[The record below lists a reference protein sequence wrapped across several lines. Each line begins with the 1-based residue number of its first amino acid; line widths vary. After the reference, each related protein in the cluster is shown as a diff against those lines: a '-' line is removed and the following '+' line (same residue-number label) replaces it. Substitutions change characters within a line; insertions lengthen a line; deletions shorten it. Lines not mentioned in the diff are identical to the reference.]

1 MSDKDTAATEKI
13 KEAST
18 FLSYAY
24 IISAWLVPGLG
35 HFFLKKYGR
44 ALIIFIIINFLF
56 FFGIFGLKGKLYSQE
71 PGNPISIFAAL
82 GQKGVGI
89 PYFILRILSLYNSN
103 EYNPNYFVNK
113 SYNFMEGIPSDP
125 YYEYGMT
132 YAVSAG
138 LLNLLL
144 LFDVYDI
151 ALGRKK

>member
-1 MSDKDTAATEKI
+1 MSNKDITATEKI

-18 FLSYAY
+18 FLNYAY
-24 IISAWLVPGLG
+24 IISAWLIPGLG

-89 PYFILRILSLYNSN
+89 PYFILKILYLYNPIYFSN
-103 EYNPNYFVNK
+103 KNF
-113 SYNFMEGIPSDP
+113 NFMEGLPSHP
-125 YYEYGMT
+125 YYEYGIT